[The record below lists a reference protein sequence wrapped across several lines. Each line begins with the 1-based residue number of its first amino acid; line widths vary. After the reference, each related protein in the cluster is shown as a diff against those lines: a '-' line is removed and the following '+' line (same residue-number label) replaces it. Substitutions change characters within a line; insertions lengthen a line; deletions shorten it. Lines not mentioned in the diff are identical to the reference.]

1 MYMWKELMR
10 SKNHVQ
16 RLFAINESAED
27 RCVEFANIIKLEI
40 LLPGLNKSYQNIE
53 RHYIYI
59 YY

>member
-1 MYMWKELMR
+1 MWKELMR
-10 SKNHVQ
+10 SKNYVQ

-40 LLPGLNKSYQNIE
+40 LLSGLNKSYQNIE

-59 YY
+59 CY